1 MARKKNQADP
11 GATSAAQQST
21 PKKRRWYH
29 NVADAYRLVV
39 KAKPAFR
46 WMLWGTIL
54 GVLALFVVIGVLVGH
69 PVYLGI
75 LGLLV
80 AALAAMS
87 LLAFQTRKTAYAQ
100 IEGQP
105 GAAGAVLG
113 EIRRGWSV
121 EREPVAVNPRTQ
133 DLVYRVVGR
142 PGVVLVSEGPGH
154 RVARML
160 KDEERKVARVA
171 QNTPVH
177 HVQVGRDEGQV
188 PLTRLERHLRRLP
201 KKLTTA
207 EVAEVAHRLRAL
219 PSTKMP
225 IPKGIDP
232 MRARPD
238 RKGMRGR

>member
-1 MARKKNQADP
+1 MARKKNEADP
-11 GATSAAQQST
+11 GAPSAAQRST

-39 KAKPAFR
+39 NANPTFR
-46 WMLWGTIL
+46 WILVGTVL
-54 GVLALFVVIGVLVGH
+54 GVIALFVGIGFLVGQ

-87 LLAFQTRKTAYAQ
+87 LLALQTRRTAYTQ

-121 EREPVAVNPRTQ
+121 EPEPVAVNPRTQ

-154 RVARML
+154 RVTRML

-177 HVQVGRDEGQV
+177 HVQVGHDEGQV

-201 KKLTTA
+201 KKLTKT

-219 PSTKMP
+219 PSNRMP
-225 IPKGIDP
+225 IPRGVDP